1 MSAKNRDEHNR
12 WRNKTVA
19 FRMSPEESNE
29 LDMRVK
35 LSGLT
40 KQNYLINRA
49 LQRDIVVVSNP
60 KVYVA
65 LKKKLEEVLNEL
77 KSLNSF
83 QPSAEL
89 LETIKL
95 ISKTLYEMKGDTM
108 TYADKE
114 NFMKN
119 YITDENTG
127 ISYTLVG
134 DVYIPNLVSTDTNY
148 EIGCWGRK
156 HKEYIKQYKP
166 AFYTTLLTQCKL
178 NSYLHDVDVRA
189 TEMYDTLVKQLSE

>member
-40 KQNYLINRA
+40 KQDYLINRA
-49 LQRDIVVVSNP
+49 LQMDIVVVGNP

-65 LKKKLEEVLNEL
+65 LKKKLEEVLIEL
-77 KSLNSF
+77 KSLNDA
-83 QPSAEL
+83 QPSSEF

-95 ISKTLYEMKGDTM
+95 ISKTLYEMKGE
-108 TYADKE
+108 K
-114 NFMKN
+114 
-119 YITDENTG
+119 DE
-127 ISYTLVG
+127 
-134 DVYIPNLVSTDTNY
+134 
-148 EIGCWGRK
+148 
-156 HKEYIKQYKP
+156 
-166 AFYTTLLTQCKL
+166 
-178 NSYLHDVDVRA
+178 
-189 TEMYDTLVKQLSE
+189 

>member
-1 MSAKNRDEHNR
+1 MLICFRQGKTKWQINLKTKGVNLKMSAKNRDEHNR

-40 KQNYLINRA
+40 KQDYLINRT
-49 LQRDIVVVSNP
+49 LQRDIVVVGNP

-77 KSLNSF
+77 KSLNGF

-89 LETIKL
+89 LEIIKL
-95 ISKTLYEMKGDTM
+95 ISKTLYEMKGD
-108 TYADKE
+108 K
-114 NFMKN
+114 
-119 YITDENTG
+119 
-127 ISYTLVG
+127 
-134 DVYIPNLVSTDTNY
+134 DV
-148 EIGCWGRK
+148 
-156 HKEYIKQYKP
+156 
-166 AFYTTLLTQCKL
+166 
-178 NSYLHDVDVRA
+178 
-189 TEMYDTLVKQLSE
+189 

>member
-40 KQNYLINRA
+40 KQDYLINQA
-49 LQRDIVVVSNP
+49 LQRDIVVVGNP

-65 LKKKLEEVLNEL
+65 LKKKLEEVLIEL
-77 KSLNSF
+77 KSSNDAQAS
-83 QPSAEL
+83 PEL

-95 ISKTLYEMKGDTM
+95 INKTLYEMRGD
-108 TYADKE
+108 K
-114 NFMKN
+114 
-119 YITDENTG
+119 DE
-127 ISYTLVG
+127 
-134 DVYIPNLVSTDTNY
+134 
-148 EIGCWGRK
+148 
-156 HKEYIKQYKP
+156 
-166 AFYTTLLTQCKL
+166 
-178 NSYLHDVDVRA
+178 
-189 TEMYDTLVKQLSE
+189 

>member
-40 KQNYLINRA
+40 KQDYLINRT
-49 LQRDIVVVSNP
+49 LQRDIVVVGNP

-65 LKKKLEEVLNEL
+65 WKKKLEEVLNEL
-77 KSLNSF
+77 KSLNGF

-89 LETIKL
+89 LEIIKL
-95 ISKTLYEMKGDTM
+95 ISKTLYEMKGD
-108 TYADKE
+108 K
-114 NFMKN
+114 
-119 YITDENTG
+119 
-127 ISYTLVG
+127 
-134 DVYIPNLVSTDTNY
+134 DV
-148 EIGCWGRK
+148 
-156 HKEYIKQYKP
+156 
-166 AFYTTLLTQCKL
+166 
-178 NSYLHDVDVRA
+178 
-189 TEMYDTLVKQLSE
+189 

>member
-40 KQNYLINRA
+40 KQDYLINRA
-49 LQRDIVVVSNP
+49 LQRDIVVVGNP

-65 LKKKLEEVLNEL
+65 LKKKLEEVLIEL
-77 KSLNSF
+77 KSSNDA
-83 QPSAEL
+83 QPSPEL

-95 ISKTLYEMKGDTM
+95 INKTLYEIRVIRMNKQIKKTAWDSSAATD
-108 TYADKE
+108 DKRSANKSINIITE
-114 NFMKN
+114 NKRFCN
-119 YITDENTG
+119 
-127 ISYTLVG
+127 
-134 DVYIPNLVSTDTNY
+134 
-148 EIGCWGRK
+148 
-156 HKEYIKQYKP
+156 
-166 AFYTTLLTQCKL
+166 
-178 NSYLHDVDVRA
+178 
-189 TEMYDTLVKQLSE
+189 